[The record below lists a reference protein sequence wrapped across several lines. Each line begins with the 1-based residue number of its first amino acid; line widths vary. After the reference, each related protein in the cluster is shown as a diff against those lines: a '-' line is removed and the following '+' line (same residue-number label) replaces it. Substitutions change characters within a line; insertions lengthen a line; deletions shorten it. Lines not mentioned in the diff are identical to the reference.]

1 MKIRYKYL
9 SYIEIQNIFFFR
21 FLSQPDLGGAGAQF
35 DKDANLPRSY
45 SNREDKLDIDL
56 AQFEYPRGQDIKE
69 NRNKRLGKYGKGK
82 RRDGLRSSA
91 LSDTSEAP
99 SLASHVR
106 RVRVPSQ
113 ASGNLFL

>member
-1 MKIRYKYL
+1 M
-9 SYIEIQNIFFFR
+9 
-21 FLSQPDLGGAGAQF
+21 SQPDLGGAGAQF
-35 DKDANLPRSY
+35 DKDQAQHLPRSY
-45 SNREDKLDIDL
+45 SQREDKLDIDL
-56 AQFEYPRGQDIKE
+56 AQFEYPHGGDKNDRG
-69 NRNKRLGKYGKGK
+69 KRIGKYGKSGGK

-113 ASGNLFL
+113 ASGKYVFSYLLKNLIEI